1 MKSITVMLSF
11 LVLMIFPESGSTV
24 APSTEDIC
32 LTDEEKLLY
41 SMIME
46 YRRENNL
53 PSIPISSKL
62 TKVAKVHAV
71 DLATNYD
78 FSPNNECNPHSWS
91 KKGNWTSCCYTSD
104 HKRANCMWDKPREIA
119 GYAGSGYE
127 IAYYSSAGA
136 SAREGL
142 DGWKVS
148 PGHNPLLINSGI
160 WKSLQW
166 RAMGVAIY
174 KEYGLVW
181 FGDVTDDL
189 TPADCK

>member
-1 MKSITVMLSF
+1 
-11 LVLMIFPESGSTV
+11 
-24 APSTEDIC
+24 
-32 LTDEEKLLY
+32 
-41 SMIME
+41 
-46 YRRENNL
+46 
-53 PSIPISSKL
+53 
-62 TKVAKVHAV
+62 
-71 DLATNYD
+71 
-78 FSPNNECNPHSWS
+78 
-91 KKGNWTSCCYTSD
+91 
-104 HKRANCMWDKPREIA
+104 MWDKPREIA

-127 IAYYSSAGA
+127 IAYYSSGGA
-136 SAREGL
+136 SAKEGL